1 MGNPADFANP
11 SDDLQKPGHDDDQS
25 EMLETDYPNGNETSH
40 PQAVNYPPSAP
51 SGAGGSVYSG
61 TQGVPLHHQQNAQPY
76 PPQQTYAP
84 PQNSQMNNPLYQPHP
99 QHPQQPYPS
108 PIHNYQG
115 AKSPL
120 PHQPGSIPTQPA
132 YPQQTYSQMQTPPP
146 TSPYQQAHP
155 SYPVAGVPLQS
166 QPMYPNKPAPV
177 PVPTPNN
184 YPPNSAIRPGT
195 NAWTTG
201 LFDCMEDPNNAL
213 VTFAA
218 PCVTFGQIAEIVDE
232 GQSTCSTSGI
242 IYSAILFFTAAPCL
256 ISCGYRS
263 KLRSKYD
270 LVEVPAP
277 DWMTHVFFEW
287 CALCQEYREL
297 KNRGYDPA
305 IGWHGNQMRLQAM
318 QRQQQQVQMTPP
330 MYQNMNG

>member
-1 MGNPADFANP
+1 MGNPADFANS
-11 SDDLQKPGHDDDQS
+11 SDDLQKSGHVDDQS
-25 EMLETDYPNGNETSH
+25 EMPETDYPTGNETSH
-40 PQAVNYPPSAP
+40 PQAENYPPSAP
-51 SGAGGSVYSG
+51 SGAGGSMYSG
-61 TQGVPLHHQQNAQPY
+61 TPGNP
-76 PPQQTYAP
+76 
-84 PQNSQMNNPLYQPHP
+84 QMNNPLYQPHP
-99 QHPQQPYPS
+99 QQHLQQPYPS

-120 PHQPGSIPTQPA
+120 PHQPGYVSIHPA
-132 YPQQTYSQMQTPPP
+132 YPQMQTPPP
-146 TSPYQQAHP
+146 TSPYQQGQP
-155 SYPVAGVPLQS
+155 SYPMAGVPLQS
-166 QPMYPNKPAPV
+166 HPMYPNKPA

-218 PCVTFGQIAEIVDE
+218 PCVAFGQIAEIVDE

-270 LVEVPAP
+270 LIEVPAA

-305 IGWHGNQMRLQAM
+305 IGKLFFFLPQTSYAIA
-318 QRQQQQVQMTPP
+318 TTTST
-330 MYQNMNG
+330 NGPSDVSKYERMKMVR

>member
-1 MGNPADFANP
+1 MGNPADFANS
-11 SDDLQKPGHDDDQS
+11 SDDLKKPGHVDEQS
-25 EMLETDYPNGNETSH
+25 EMPETEYPTENETSH
-40 PQAVNYPPSAP
+40 PQAENYPPSAP
-51 SGAGGSVYSG
+51 SGAGGSVG
-61 TQGVPLHHQQNAQPY
+61 TQGVPIHHQQNAQPY
-76 PPQQTYAP
+76 PPKQTYAP
-84 PQNSQMNNPLYQPHP
+84 PQNQQMNNPLYQPHP
-99 QHPQQPYPS
+99 QQHQQPYPS
-108 PIHNYQG
+108 PVHNYNQG

-120 PHQPGSIPTQPA
+120 PQQPGYSQQA
-132 YPQQTYSQMQTPPP
+132 YPQQTYPQMQTPPP
-146 TSPYQQAHP
+146 ASPYQQGQP

-177 PVPTPNN
+177 PTPN
-184 YPPNSAIRPGT
+184 YAPNPALRPGT

-232 GQSTCSTSGI
+232 GQTTCSTSGI

-270 LVEVPAP
+270 LVEVPAA

-305 IGWHGNQMRLQAM
+305 IGWHGNQMRFQAM
-318 QRQQQQVQMTPP
+318 QQQQLQQVQMAPP
-330 MYQNMNG
+330 VYQNMTG